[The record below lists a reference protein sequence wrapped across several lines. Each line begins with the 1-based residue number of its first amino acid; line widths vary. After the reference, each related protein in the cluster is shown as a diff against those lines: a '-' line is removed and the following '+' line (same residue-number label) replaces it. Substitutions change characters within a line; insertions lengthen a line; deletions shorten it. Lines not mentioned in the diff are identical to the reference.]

1 VTIIPNLRNDIGYGF
16 VALCYVLSNEWI
28 GGLDVFDLDP
38 VDGATLAVM
47 VFIGLVMNG
56 TLALLLP
63 RVLLRLKPQH
73 RFKLFETYALVTT
86 LYFLCINTVMWVIF
100 PEHILYILLYFAPI
114 WVMVLLLA
122 PVVYFKARNASDDSE
137 IQANGQ

>member
-1 VTIIPNLRNDIGYGF
+1 M
-16 VALCYVLSNEWI
+16 
-28 GGLDVFDLDP
+28 FDLDP

-114 WVMVLLLA
+114 WVMFLLLA